1 VQGEKMIDPILPQFV
16 SSTLDVK
23 ISANYDVSSEELNLP
38 EGKSIAQLIYEE
50 KEQEKNNQ
58 KNPEE

>member
-23 ISANYDVSSEELNLP
+23 ISANCDVSAEELNLP
-38 EGKSIAQLIYEE
+38 EGKSIAQLLYEE
-50 KEQEKNNQ
+50 KEQEKNSQ
-58 KNPEE
+58 ENPQE

>member
-1 VQGEKMIDPILPQFV
+1 MIDPILPQFV

-38 EGKSIAQLIYEE
+38 AGKSIAQLIYEE

-58 KNPEE
+58 ENPEG

>member
-1 VQGEKMIDPILPQFV
+1 MIDPILPQFV

-23 ISANYDVSSEELNLP
+23 ISANCDISSEELNLP

-58 KNPEE
+58 ENPKG